1 MSRIGM
7 AFAAIA
13 LAALVSGCGDT
24 PHEPTGPHSAPSDA
38 RSTHNEQD
46 LTFATDMIAHH
57 TQAIDMAKLV
67 PSRSTDPKMLKLAGS
82 VEQAQTP
89 EIEKMREWLSE
100 WGAPTAGHGEA
111 HPSMPGMM
119 TSEELDALRALT
131 GADFDRRWLE
141 MMIRHHQGAIDMA
154 EVELEMGHSDVAKA
168 LAQQIIDS
176 QRAEMTQMQELL
188 QA

>member
-1 MSRIGM
+1 MSRIRM
-7 AFAAIA
+7 AFTAIA
-13 LAALVSGCGDT
+13 LAAAVGGCGGT
-24 PHEPTGPHSAPSDA
+24 PHEPDAPHGAPSEA
-38 RSTHNEQD
+38 QSTHNEQD
-46 LTFATDMIAHH
+46 ITFATDMIAHH
-57 TQAIDMAKLV
+57 AQAIDMAKLV
-67 PSRSTDPKMLKLAGS
+67 PSRSTEPKVLELAGAI
-82 VEQAQTP
+82 EQAQGP
-89 EIEKMREWLSE
+89 EIEKMREWLKE

-119 TSEELDALRALT
+119 TPEEMDSLKALT
-131 GADFDRRWLE
+131 GADFDRTWLG

-154 EVELEMGHSDVAKA
+154 EVELEKGRSDVAKA